1 MTITLNYHDV
11 NDLSSADLDRIDSFR
26 YEGYEGNFTARK
38 ETRKTTDNAYW
49 TAYKRKFG
57 RLRKHYIGDSCQL
70 FGDNLEDVAKKL
82 NASDTEFWRN
92 RPGSMV
98 EKEQRSQSCPPEVTQ
113 IDTQRLDRIGE
124 LTEQLNATK
133 KELYELT
140 KALIE
145 VKDRNSYL
153 ERELENR
160 NQTPTISP
168 EAIAI
173 LEQALTLKPNA
184 GGAIKTAIRE
194 ALELVKLPNVDK

>member
-1 MTITLNYHDV
+1 MLDALTYADIANLSAAELNQF
-11 NDLSSADLDRIDSFR
+11 DSFR
-26 YEGYEGNFTARK
+26 YEALDGATFTVRR
-38 ETRKTTDNAYW
+38 ESRKTTDNTYW

-57 RLRKHYIGDSCQL
+57 RLRKMYIGDSHEL
-70 FGDNLEDVAKKL
+70 FGDKLEDVANRL
-82 NASDTEFWRN
+82 NSPDSEFWSN
-92 RPGSMV
+92 RPGHG
-98 EKEQRSQSCPPEVTQ
+98 EVTQ
-113 IDTQRLDRIGE
+113 QDTQELNRIGE

-153 ERELENR
+153 ERELG
-160 NQTPTISP
+160 QQKTPPVEINP

-173 LEQALTLKPNA
+173 LEQALILKANA

-194 ALELVKLPNVDK
+194 ALELLKLPNKLGNT